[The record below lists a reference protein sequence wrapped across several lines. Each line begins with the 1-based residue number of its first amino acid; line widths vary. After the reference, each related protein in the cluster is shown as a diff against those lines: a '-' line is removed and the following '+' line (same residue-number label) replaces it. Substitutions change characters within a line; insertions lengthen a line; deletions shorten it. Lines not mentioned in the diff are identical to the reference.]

1 MIRRQIIL
9 FTVMIIVILFGVS
22 CSENLLNGD
31 SLNEET
37 LINTSEGGAL
47 LITGTAID
55 ENREI
60 NLPETTFTVNEDF
73 YFYFHN
79 NEPFGTDRITV
90 RLIDSI
96 NEKVL
101 AESDYDVQPETAAIT
116 DMVWFGAPG
125 KFKIAVI
132 VDGQVRA
139 IREVLIE

>member
-1 MIRRQIIL
+1 MIRRQNIL
-9 FTVMIIVILFGVS
+9 FTVMIIVVLFGVS
-22 CSENLLNGD
+22 CSEDL
-31 SLNEET
+31 LNEEP

-47 LITGTAID
+47 LITGSAID

-60 NLPETTFTVNEDF
+60 NLPETTFIANEDF

-101 AESDYDVQPETAAIT
+101 AESDYDVGPESAAIT